1 MLSPTSVSII
11 VALTSS
17 AVAIV
22 LAVANVYE
30 HYYRERQQT
39 LIHALEYLTG
49 GSQKRSVG
57 IALIEGLW
65 YRGHPNHRAIV
76 PALTNQ
82 AVYLLLETESKGR
95 HQFHTWVR
103 IMNLI
108 LRVPPE
114 PFLRDFYIELLEALD
129 RRSELDD
136 DLSTGLEIPCQTA
149 RLWSKKVREH
159 AGMEI
164 GIAAADSL
172 DV

>member
-1 MLSPTSVSII
+1 MISPISVSII
-11 VALTSS
+11 VALASS

-22 LAVANVYE
+22 LAVASVYE
-30 HYYRERQQT
+30 RYYRQRQET

-95 HQFHTWVR
+95 HQFHSWVR

-114 PFLRDFYIELLEALD
+114 PFLRDFYIELIEALD
-129 RRSELDD
+129 RRSEPDDHLHSGLDI
-136 DLSTGLEIPCQTA
+136 SFPTA

-159 AGMEI
+159 AG
-164 GIAAADSL
+164 L
-172 DV
+172 D

>member
-17 AVAIV
+17 IVAIV

-30 HYYRERQQT
+30 RYYRQRQDT

-65 YRGHPNHRAIV
+65 YKGHPNHRAIV

-95 HQFHTWVR
+95 HQFHSWVR

-108 LRVPPE
+108 LRVPAE
-114 PFLRDFYIELLEALD
+114 PFLRDFYFELIEALE
-129 RRSELDD
+129 RRSESEDD
-136 DLSTGLEIPCQTA
+136 ISAGVDISSEAA
-149 RLWSKKVREH
+149 RSWSKRIREH
-159 AGMEI
+159 AGV
-164 GIAAADSL
+164 G
-172 DV
+172 

>member
-11 VALTSS
+11 VALASS

-22 LAVANVYE
+22 LAVASVFE
-30 HYYRERQQT
+30 RYYRQRQET

-65 YRGHPNHRAIV
+65 YKGHPNHRAII

-95 HQFHTWVR
+95 HQFHSWVR

-108 LRVPPE
+108 LRVPPD
-114 PFLRDFYIELLEALD
+114 PSF
-129 RRSELDD
+129 
-136 DLSTGLEIPCQTA
+136 EIFI
-149 RLWSKKVREH
+149 SN
-159 AGMEI
+159 
-164 GIAAADSL
+164 
-172 DV
+172 